1 MFTGNENHDI
11 TLDEAAA
18 LTKKYRDSVPDG
30 SRKGAFFGRAAIEA
44 ILAQADCVGIR
55 YYHGINDRG
64 EPVLVLTG
72 ADANENDLFN
82 GALAELA
89 VPCPTMCSTANP
101 LNS

>member
-11 TLDEAAA
+11 TLADAAA

-44 ILAQADCVGIR
+44 ILAQADAVGIR
-55 YYHGINDRG
+55 YYHGIDDRG

-72 ADANENDLFN
+72 ADANENDLYQ
-82 GALAELA
+82 GLLAERA
-89 VPCPTMCSTANP
+89 MPCPTQCGTNNP